1 MNKKFIV
8 AAIMGTVFIAT
19 TPIAHA
25 ATSMYYT
32 FNVDGVL
39 HESWPM
45 DSSSSKYFWLNSGG
59 KLPIENGIGGT
70 IQGKLPTNDKWRQLY
85 AKNNPLDTGNGY
97 YPQNLFRWVTRSTWD
112 NVSQELPFKITEM
125 NFTDTP
131 NRDCY
136 SGVLL
141 FARYQP
147 DGQTTYYAGLRQDG
161 GVVIKKKYN
170 GTYYT
175 LKQVN
180 GVFSNGKPYDRNSNP
195 NLIPEDKWMAIKFD
209 VKNKSDGSVSLDL
222 YLDQNY
228 DIKKARDWKLVASAA
243 DQNNKYG
250 GSPVLST
257 AHAGVRTDYMDV
269 LFDNYRLTEI

>member
-125 NFTDTP
+125 NLTDTP
-131 NRDCY
+131 NRDGY